1 MIIKI
6 VALNMCRRYF
16 KRSQY
21 CYCSSYCRR
30 NHTILVLLV
39 LLFILIAS
47 ISSFSVCRPRP
58 AFKFQSSDD
67 RFSILYSSS
76 CDDECDDISMTQVI
90 DFSHFNRS
98 LGQVAS
104 SYGNEEARSVIESM
118 ERMYTNYQLMK
129 NSTTVRSK
137 RKRRLKRKKE
147 SFFVGVDVILEP
159 TSVHLYNAL
168 LKSYAKSRDDDV
180 ALQAEAILYTMQ
192 QNEKHPNIESYNCV
206 LECWSNY
213 RGEDRVLRTQ
223 ELLSF
228 LEKTGIATTQSYNSV
243 ILSYLRGSTNA
254 TRGAIFAT
262 DILDR
267 MEGFYLSG
275 KDDVMP
281 NSLSYTATITCW
293 ANAASTASRYS
304 QSLYRHRVRKQ
315 IKECLNQSLTLLH
328 RMNQLGVQP
337 NVRTYTSVVQC
348 LAWKARYNSRSDAHV
363 DFIRQ
368 FQPILQSMKRNQV
381 KPNAVM
387 YGIILDVLGKC
398 GAHPRQCELFLKTM
412 IRNEVYPNSFHFAST
427 INSFVNSNLSE
438 HDIVKHAFRLFN
450 MCPPEYR
457 NNVVHTS
464 GMY

>member
-118 ERMYTNYQLMK
+118 ERMYTHYQSMK
-129 NSTTVRSK
+129 NSTSVRSK

-228 LEKTGIATTQSYNSV
+228 LEKSGIATTQSYNSV

-293 ANAASTASRYS
+293 ANAASTASRCN
-304 QSLYRHRVRKQ
+304 QSVYRHRVRKQ

-348 LAWKARYNSRSDAHV
+348 LAWKVRYNSRSDAHV

-398 GAHPRQCELFLKTM
+398 GAHPRQCDLFLKTM